1 MNVDVRLPIEAQ
13 LAFLDAADPSEAR
26 AEAVGAKAANL
37 MRMASAGLPVPP
49 GFVIPTEV
57 CAAYH
62 EAGGGL
68 GADVLSL
75 IERGV
80 RHVESATGLRFGASR
95 RPLLVAVRSGAA
107 RSMPGMLDTIL
118 NVGLSD
124 VTVRGLLRSTG
135 DPVFVWD
142 SYRRLIESHAEV
154 VAGCPST
161 LFGEARAAALERADV
176 PTLAELDVAELRQ
189 LVDDMKSIYLAA
201 TGEVFP
207 QDPMQ
212 QLCEAVEAVFR
223 SWSSDR
229 AVAYRALEGLTDLL
243 GTAVTVQS
251 MVFGNQGVSSG
262 SGVGF
267 TRDPAT
273 GENRL
278 YVDFLLNAQGEDVV
292 GGRQTTGDPEPLIA
306 AVPGL
311 AHELQLLRRTLE
323 SLFGDAQDFEFT
335 VEDGK
340 LWVLQ
345 SRTAK
350 RTPWAAL
357 QIACDLVDEGVL
369 DEATA
374 FDRIASLDL
383 DRVARLRLDTTSAE
397 VPIGRGTAASAGVA
411 AGVIALDAVT
421 ARERAERGEPVILVR
436 DDASTDDIA
445 AFSVCAGLL
454 TARGART
461 SHAAVV
467 ARQLGMACV
476 VNCAD
481 LTIDVHTRR
490 ATLGSCQLH
499 EGEAITLDAAE
510 GAVYQGILDL
520 VEERP
525 NELVKR
531 VRTWRHDECG
541 AGR

>member
-1 MNVDVRLPIEAQ
+1 MRVASEAE
-13 LAFLDAADPSEAR
+13 LAFLDAADPDVAR

-37 MRMASAGLPVPP
+37 MRMARAGLPVPP
-49 GFVIPTEV
+49 GFVLGTKLCV
-57 CAAYH
+57 AYH
-62 EAGGGL
+62 EAGEGL
-68 GADVLSL
+68 RSEVITL

-80 RHVESATGLRFGASR
+80 RHVEAATGLRFGASR
-95 RPLLVAVRSGAA
+95 HPLLVAVRSGAA

-118 NVGLSD
+118 NVGLCD
-124 VTVRGLLRSTG
+124 LTVSGLLRATG

-142 SYRRLIESHAEV
+142 SYRRLIASHAEV
-154 VAGCPST
+154 VAGCPSS
-161 LFGEARAAALERADV
+161 LFDEAHAAALEREGV
-176 PTLAELDVAELRQ
+176 PTVAELDVAALRW
-189 LVDDMKSIYLAA
+189 LVDEMKSIYLST
-201 TGEVFP
+201 TGGPFP

-212 QLCEAVEAVFR
+212 QLRESVEAVFR
-223 SWSSDR
+223 SWNSDR
-229 AVAYRALEGLTDLL
+229 AVTYRKLEGLSDLV
-243 GTAVTVQS
+243 GTAVTVQA
-251 MVFGNQGVSSG
+251 MVFGNQGVTSG

-278 YVDFLLNAQGEDVV
+278 YVDFLLNAQGDDVV
-292 GGRQTTGDPEPLIA
+292 GGRQVTGDPEPLIA

-311 AHELQLLRRTLE
+311 AHQLQHVRRTLE

-350 RTPWAAL
+350 RTDWAAL
-357 QIACDLVDEGVL
+357 QITCDLVDEGIL
-369 DEATA
+369 DETA
-374 FDRIASLDL
+374 AI
-383 DRVARLRLDTTSAE
+383 DRVAELDVEHIVRLRLDTTGAPD
-397 VPIGRGTAASAGVA
+397 PIGQGTAASAGVA

-421 ARERAERGEPVILVR
+421 ARARAEGGETVILVR
-436 DDASTDDIA
+436 DEASTDDID

-467 ARQLGMACV
+467 ARQRGMACV

-481 LTIDVHTRR
+481 LTIDVHSRR
-490 ATLGSCQLH
+490 AALGSRQLQ
-499 EGEAITLDAAE
+499 EGDAITLDGAE
-510 GAVYQGILDL
+510 GAVYPGILEL

-525 NELVKR
+525 TELVKR
-531 VRTWRHDECG
+531 VRAWRHDESE